1 MDVLV
6 ILSTTLISSMATYVI
21 SHLLK
26 RGGVIASAIV
36 TLVSGMILPY
46 FFPTMGLTLATA
58 AACGSYAG
66 MISLEN
72 AVDVFEMAAIGILV
86 GILFVA
92 AGNAFPGIGGRLG
105 TMGGIACFSWLGIK
119 KVFFGNNKKNE
130 DAG

>member
-6 ILSTTLISSMATYVI
+6 ILLTTLISSMATYAI

-92 AGNAFPGIGGRLG
+92 AGNAFRVSAVVWARWEVLLVFPGSGL
-105 TMGGIACFSWLGIK
+105 
-119 KVFFGNNKKNE
+119 KVFSATKEK
-130 DAG
+130 